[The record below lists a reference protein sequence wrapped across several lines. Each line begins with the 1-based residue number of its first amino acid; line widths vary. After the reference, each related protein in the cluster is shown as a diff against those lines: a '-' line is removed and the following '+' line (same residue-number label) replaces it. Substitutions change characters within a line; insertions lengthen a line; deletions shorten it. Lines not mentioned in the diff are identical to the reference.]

1 MSDDYYDYFSPT
13 TADEDE
19 MGRLLDLINAE
30 WMSDPTSVACFDLR
44 IVEDVR
50 KALQA
55 WRIRKEKT
63 DRERRKFEARKR
75 RFT

>member
-1 MSDDYYDYFSPT
+1 MNEVYDYFLPT

-30 WMSDPTSVACFDLR
+30 WTSDPSSVACFDLR

-50 KALQA
+50 KALTA
-55 WRIRKEKT
+55 WRVRKEKT
-63 DRERRKFEARKR
+63 DRERR
-75 RFT
+75 RFRGRF